1 MMAECHGVLRETPL
15 LVKNLS
21 APSFPT
27 TTMSAKA
34 GKKRASPGADVEK
47 APLQGAE
54 LGEEDAKKL
63 DVIQREQGRAELIIG
78 E

>member
-1 MMAECHGVLRETPL
+1 
-15 LVKNLS
+15 
-21 APSFPT
+21 
-27 TTMSAKA
+27 MSAKA

-47 APLQGAE
+47 NPLQGAE

-63 DVIQREQGRAELIIG
+63 DAIQREQGRAELIIG